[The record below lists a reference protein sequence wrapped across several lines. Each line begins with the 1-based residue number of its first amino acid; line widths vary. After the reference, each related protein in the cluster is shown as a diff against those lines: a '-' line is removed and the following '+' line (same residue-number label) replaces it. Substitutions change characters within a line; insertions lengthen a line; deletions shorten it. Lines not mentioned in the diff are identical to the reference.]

1 MTRGDGPPGGV
12 SRSAGRVAARARALA
27 EAAARGGLRVATAE
41 SCTGG
46 MLAKTITDLSGASA
60 YFVGGVIAY
69 ADDVKVDRLGVDPA
83 SLEEHGAVSRVVA
96 LEMAAGAAHRFGAD
110 VAMAVT
116 GIAGPDGG
124 TPEKP
129 VGTVWMAVTLPDGT
143 ANARLE
149 RFEGDRAAVRRMS
162 VATVLEMAAEA
173 AMYGPEGGDWS
184 ACDTNHG
191 EHARPAALDERAAGS
206 PIDQ

>member
-1 MTRGDGPPGGV
+1 MDDPSRAPRGG
-12 SRSAGRVAARARALA
+12 GRVAANVRALA
-27 EAAARGGLRVATAE
+27 TAAARRGIRVATAE

-46 MLAKTITDLSGASA
+46 LLAKAITDLPGASA

-69 ADDVKVDRLGVDPA
+69 GDDVKVAHLGVDRT

-96 LEMAAGAAHRFGAD
+96 LEMAAGAARRFGAD

-129 VGTVWMAVTLPDGT
+129 VGTVWMAVAAPDGT
-143 ANARLE
+143 ARARLQ
-149 RFEGDRAAVRRMS
+149 RFEGDRLAVRRMS

-184 ACDTNHG
+184 ACETHET
-191 EHARPAALDERAAGS
+191 EHARPAAPEERAAGS